1 MGVRKGTRARWRCP
15 SHDCC
20 DHPPVLKDLR
30 AAPNQL
36 TFLRLCI
43 IPFLVNAVLDSHYRT
58 AFALFILAGISDGLD
73 GLLARVLQQR
83 TRLGQYLDPVADKLL
98 LSTLFLVLMHQGLIP
113 RRVTILV
120 FSRDLGILIVAALL
134 FATTGARDFRPSMW
148 GKANT
153 VAQIIAVATAL
164 WTAFYAP
171 PLLVLARKL
180 ALIATFALTLI
191 SWFHYT
197 LRETRRL
204 SSEEYRNAA

>member
-1 MGVRKGTRARWRCP
+1 MLR
-15 SHDCC
+15 
-20 DHPPVLKDLR
+20 DLR

-36 TFLRLCI
+36 TFLRLFI
-43 IPFLVNAVLDSHYRT
+43 IPFLVTAILDGRFRT

-73 GLLARVLQQR
+73 GLLARLLQQR

-98 LSTLFLVLMHQGLIP
+98 LSTLFLVLMHAGLIP

-134 FATTGARDFRPSMW
+134 FVSTGARDFRPSVW

-153 VAQIIAVATAL
+153 VVQIIAIATTL

-171 PLLVLARKL
+171 PLLVWARRL
-180 ALIATFALTLI
+180 SLIGTFVLTLV

-204 SSEEYRNAA
+204 ASEETHTA

>member
-1 MGVRKGTRARWRCP
+1 M
-15 SHDCC
+15 
-20 DHPPVLKDLR
+20 LKDLR

-43 IPFLVNAVLDSHYRT
+43 IPFLVIAVLDGRYRT

-73 GLLARVLQQR
+73 GLLARILQQR
-83 TRLGQYLDPVADKLL
+83 TRLGEYLDPIADKLL
-98 LSTLFLVLMHQGLIP
+98 LSTLFLVLMHQGLIS

-120 FSRDLGILIVAALL
+120 FSRDVGIVVVGALL
-134 FATTGARDFRPSMW
+134 FATAGIRDFRPSLW

-153 VAQIIAVATAL
+153 VAQIIAVASTL

-171 PLLVLARKL
+171 LALLLVRRLSL
-180 ALIATFALTLI
+180 VATCGLTLI

-197 LRETRRL
+197 WRETRRL
-204 SSEEYRNAA
+204 ASEESRNVA

>member
-1 MGVRKGTRARWRCP
+1 M
-15 SHDCC
+15 
-20 DHPPVLKDLR
+20 LKDLR

-43 IPFLVNAVLDSHYRT
+43 IPFLVIAVLDSRYRA

-73 GLLARVLQQR
+73 GLLARILQQR
-83 TRLGQYLDPVADKLL
+83 TRLGEYLDPIADKLL

-120 FSRDLGILIVAALL
+120 FSRDVGLVVVGALL
-134 FATTGARDFRPSMW
+134 FATTGARDFRPSLW

-153 VAQIIAVATAL
+153 LVQIIAIASTL
-164 WTAFYAP
+164 WTAFY
-171 PLLVLARKL
+171 PLPFLVLVRKL
-180 ALIATFALTLI
+180 ALILTIALTLV

-197 LRETRRL
+197 WRETRRL
-204 SSEEYRNAA
+204 GSEESRNSV

>member
-1 MGVRKGTRARWRCP
+1 
-15 SHDCC
+15 
-20 DHPPVLKDLR
+20 VLKDLR

-43 IPFLVNAVLDSHYRT
+43 IPFLVIAVLDGRYRT

-73 GLLARVLQQR
+73 GLLARILQQR
-83 TRLGQYLDPVADKLL
+83 TRLGEYLDPIADKLL

-120 FSRDLGILIVAALL
+120 FSRDVGLVVVGALL
-134 FATTGARDFRPSMW
+134 FATTGARDFRPSLW

-153 VAQIIAVATAL
+153 VAQIIAVASTL
-164 WTAFYAP
+164 WTAFYAQP
-171 PLLVLARKL
+171 VLVLVRRL
-180 ALIATFALTLI
+180 SLIATFALTLI

-197 LRETRRL
+197 WRETRRL
-204 SSEEYRNAA
+204 GSEESRNSV

>member
-1 MGVRKGTRARWRCP
+1 M
-15 SHDCC
+15 
-20 DHPPVLKDLR
+20 LKDLR

-43 IPFLVNAVLDSHYRT
+43 IPFLVTAVLDSRYRV
-58 AFALFILAGISDGLD
+58 AFVLFLLAGISDSLD
-73 GLLARVLQQR
+73 GVLARMLHQR
-83 TRLGQYLDPVADKLL
+83 TRLGEYLDPVADKLL

-120 FSRDLGILIVAALL
+120 FSRDVGIVVVAALL
-134 FATTGARDFRPSMW
+134 FASTGARDFRPSLW

-153 VAQIIAVATAL
+153 LAQIIAIASTL

-171 PLLVLARKL
+171 AVLVLIRKL
-180 ALIATFALTLI
+180 SLIATFALTLI

-197 LRETRRL
+197 WRETRRL
-204 SSEEYRNAA
+204 GSEESRNSA

>member
-1 MGVRKGTRARWRCP
+1 
-15 SHDCC
+15 
-20 DHPPVLKDLR
+20 VLRDLR

-43 IPFLVNAVLDSHYRT
+43 IPFLVTAVLDARYRT

-73 GLLARVLQQR
+73 GLLARWLQQR

-120 FSRDLGILIVAALL
+120 FSRDLGIIIVAALL
-134 FATTGARDFRPSMW
+134 FASTGARDFRPSLW

-153 VAQIIAVATAL
+153 VAQIIAIATTL
-164 WTAFYAP
+164 WAAFYPA
-171 PLLVLARKL
+171 PLLLGARRL
-180 ALIATFALTLI
+180 SLTATFVLTLV

-197 LRETRRL
+197 WRETRRL
-204 SSEEYRNAA
+204 GSEESRNSA